1 MKQLFLLFSALCCM
15 MAANAHI
22 SPDEIAEGAIVKKDS
37 VAIYVKGIFDDEGQ
51 KAIDEIRNA
60 MQEYSN
66 VPYFNNLV
74 AREIDDIKNT
84 YDNNVINEKKEAA
97 LNRLNTAIP
106 AYRAAITDVV
116 GTLGTQQKG
125 RVIEVTDQ
133 KDQVFKFYNPKKV
146 TPIEVK

>member
-22 SPDEIAEGAIVKKDS
+22 SPDEIAD
-37 VAIYVKGIFDDEGQ
+37 GQ

-66 VPYFNNLV
+66 VAYFNDLV
-74 AREIDDIKNT
+74 AKEIEDIKNT
-84 YDNNVINEKKEAA
+84 HDNNVINEKKEAA
-97 LNRLNTAIP
+97 LNRLNAAIP
-106 AYRAAITDVV
+106 AYRAAITDVI

>member
-1 MKQLFLLFSALCCM
+1 

-37 VAIYVKGIFDDEGQ
+37 VAIYVKGFFDDEGQ

-106 AYRAAITDVV
+106 AYRAAITDVI

>member
-22 SPDEIAEGAIVKKDS
+22 SPDEIAD
-37 VAIYVKGIFDDEGQ
+37 GQ

-66 VPYFNNLV
+66 VPYFNDLV
-74 AREIDDIKNT
+74 AKEIEDIKNT

>member
-1 MKQLFLLFSALCCM
+1 M

-97 LNRLNTAIP
+97 LNRLNAAIP
-106 AYRAAITDVV
+106 AYRAAITDVI

>member
-22 SPDEIAEGAIVKKDS
+22 SPDEIAD
-37 VAIYVKGIFDDEGQ
+37 GQ